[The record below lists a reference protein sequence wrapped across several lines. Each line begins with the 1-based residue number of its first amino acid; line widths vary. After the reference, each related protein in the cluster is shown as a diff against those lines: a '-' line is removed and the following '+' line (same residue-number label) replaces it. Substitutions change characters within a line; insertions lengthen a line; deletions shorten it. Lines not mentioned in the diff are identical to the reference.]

1 MKCFYLFLIFSFLL
15 LPCEAFSLFGNSNG
29 IYRNDIANAE
39 KIVFGKSNSFYSQ
52 ENRLERLEKELF
64 GTIQSGSVKD
74 RISLINRVLAGNEYT
89 KYRQSYSSPARINRI
104 RNKIFSSRNYN
115 QNEYRRNK
123 LRNGRMTGFEPPVHH
138 TPLPRFSN
146 RNINR
151 NRYQYSPHYNPYYNH
166 NRINTNIP

>member
-1 MKCFYLFLIFSFLL
+1 MKYFYVIVLFLLLL

-74 RISLINRVLAGNEYT
+74 RVSLINRVLAGNEYS
-89 KYRQSYSSPARINRI
+89 KYSQSYSSPSKINRI

-138 TPLPRFSN
+138 TPVPRFSN
-146 RNINR
+146 TNTYSNK
-151 NRYQYSPHYNPYYNH
+151 YQNSPYYNRH
-166 NRINTNIP
+166 RINTNIP